1 MNVTFNFSKL
11 TARRMTEF
19 FTATR
24 DNNYAGMSDI
34 FAATVTSCP
43 AEWGSASD
51 PNTYLDLPM
60 FPTFRDLISKFVEEA
75 SGAAKN

>member
-1 MNVTFNFSKL
+1 MDVTFNFSKL

-19 FTATR
+19 FSATR
-24 DNNYAGMSDI
+24 NNDYEAMSSI

-43 AEWGSASD
+43 KEWGNPD
-51 PNTYLDLPM
+51 NVDTYLDLPM
-60 FPTFRDLISKFVEEA
+60 FPVFRDLITKFVEEA